1 VPLIRANTVLPASR
15 ERVTLLTADGLR
27 LHGELALPERAK
39 PRATLVTLHPLP
51 TAGGSME
58 SHLLR
63 KMAWRLPALADLAVL
78 RFDTRGTGNSE
89 GSFGDGEAEW
99 LDVAGAL
106 DFAELRGLP
115 RLWLVGWSFGT
126 DLALRFGREPG
137 VEGAVLL
144 SPPLRSATDADLDA
158 WALDGRPLV
167 AVVPE
172 FDDYLRPAQAV
183 TRFARVPNAR
193 VVAVPAA
200 KHLFVGHAEAAL
212 DEVVRPV
219 LPDRVPLSRHWPPG
233 GA

>member
-1 VPLIRANTVLPASR
+1 VVVR
-15 ERVTLLTADGLR
+15 
-27 LHGELALPERAK
+27 HGS
-39 PRATLVTLHPLP
+39 
-51 TAGGSME
+51 G
-58 SHLLR
+58 
-63 KMAWRLPALADLAVL
+63 
-78 RFDTRGTGNSE
+78 
-89 GSFGDGEAEW
+89 AE
-99 LDVAGAL
+99 V
-106 DFAELRGLP
+106 R
-115 RLWLVGWSFGT
+115 
-126 DLALRFGREPG
+126 PG

-219 LPDRVPLSRHWPPG
+219 LPDRVPLPRHWPPG